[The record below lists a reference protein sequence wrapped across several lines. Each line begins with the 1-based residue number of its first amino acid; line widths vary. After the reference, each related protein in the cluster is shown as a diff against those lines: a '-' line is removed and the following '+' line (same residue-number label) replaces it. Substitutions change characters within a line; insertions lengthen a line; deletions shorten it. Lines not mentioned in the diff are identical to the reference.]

1 MQETQHTLQ
10 TATRTAQ
17 IKQGNNVNVN
27 GYKNTEDTQ
36 KQTNIYSGKD
46 GSTALE
52 RSVTNVTGVLNLVYE
67 RSTSP
72 SSHLS
77 PTKRTV

>member
-1 MQETQHTLQ
+1 MNVNSFKNTKDSQKQETH
-10 TATRTAQ
+10 
-17 IKQGNNVNVN
+17 I
-27 GYKNTEDTQ
+27 YKA
-36 KQTNIYSGKD
+36 KD

-52 RSVTNVTGVLNLVYE
+52 RSAQNAFGGLNLVYE

-77 PTKRTV
+77 PTKRLV